1 MANLSISNFLSIK
14 KADIRLKRINIF
26 IGPQAQGKSI
36 ISKLVYF
43 FKELPSS
50 IVEAAIEDK
59 DKRQFDALCRDRFV
73 NIFPTYAWEK
83 TQFLIVYDSGF
94 HAIFI
99 ENQRV
104 GNSFKFTIT
113 YTSSINKALSAG
125 RKIGRTE
132 VVFDTELN
140 SVSRVRSSAGEV
152 RKAIVNILYKDSS
165 WPRAEQTIYIPAG
178 RSFFSNLQKS
188 LFSFISSNI
197 PIDYFLK
204 AFGSIYELAREPAF
218 VRQVMRD
225 RPKSVAKLVE
235 DLLCGKYMSIK
246 GQDWIVNE
254 TSRVSLSNSSSG
266 QQEVLP
272 MALILSTWPYAGAS
286 IFKRSFIIEE
296 PEAHLFPIAQGQVV
310 SLIAEAY
317 NAASH
322 GDFVITTHSP
332 YILTA
337 LNNLIQASNAHI
349 SLGVGN
355 SADVFEIIPQNQMV
369 DFDDVTAYM
378 VDKGSVKAILDDEY
392 RLIQAESIDAVSEYF
407 SGKFEQLISLEMKAF
422 EMNAGGEPI

>member
-1 MANLSISNFLSIK
+1 MASLSISNFLSIK
-14 KADIRLKRINIF
+14 KADIKLKRVNIF

-50 IVEAAIEDK
+50 IVEAAVEDK

-83 TQFLIVYDSGF
+83 TQFLIVYDNSF

-104 GNSFKFTIT
+104 GNTYKFTIK
-113 YTSSINKALSAG
+113 YTASINKALSVG
-125 RKIGRTE
+125 RKLGRAE
-132 VVFDTELN
+132 VVFDSELN
-140 SVSRVRSSAGEV
+140 SVSRVRAGIGEI
-152 RKAIVNILYKDSS
+152 RKSIVGVLYKDSS

-178 RSFFSNLQKS
+178 RSFFSKLQKS

-204 AFGSIYELAREPAF
+204 AFGSIYELAREPSF
-218 VRQVMRD
+218 VRQVLRD

-235 DLLCGKYMSIK
+235 DLLCGKYISIK
-246 GQDWIVNE
+246 GQDWIV
-254 TSRVSLSNSSSG
+254 TDSSRVSLSNSSSG

-272 MALILSTWPYAGAS
+272 MALILSTWPYAGAN
-286 IFKRSFIIEE
+286 IYKRSFIIEE

-317 NAASH
+317 NAPSH

-337 LNNLIQASNAHI
+337 LNNLIQASNAQI
-349 SLGVGN
+349 SLGVSN
-355 SADVFEIIPQNQMV
+355 SEEVYDIVPRNQLV
-369 DFDDVTAYM
+369 NFDDVTAYM
-378 VDKGSVKAILDDEY
+378 VDKGSVKAILDYEY

-407 SGKFEQLISLEMKAF
+407 SERFEQLIALEMKVS
-422 EMNAGGEPI
+422 GESE